1 MTSNETH
8 PNPARASAPAEY
20 ESIRGRVLVGML
32 FGLFLILGLGGW
44 SASARLS
51 GAVVVP
57 GAVTVDQN
65 LKSVQHRDGG
75 IVSDIRVRDGDTVTA
90 GQVLIRL
97 EDAQSRAELSILRS
111 QHLESLGRQARLR
124 AERDGL
130 ALIDLPP
137 ELASGDPA
145 TEAILRGET
154 RLLDGNHANR
164 ESQKQQLELSIRQIG
179 EELIGL
185 EAQRDAL
192 NREIV
197 IVDAEHVKLAELT
210 ERKLI
215 EAARLVASEREQVQL
230 RGRLGEVGAT
240 IARSRAQIGEVR
252 LRILAID
259 EVARTEAQ
267 RELVQVETRLQE
279 LSERITAVEDRLS
292 RTDIRA
298 PIDGTVN
305 ELNVHTVGGVIT
317 PAEVLVTI
325 VPADARLR
333 VEVRLPPTAIDQV
346 FPGQSAR
353 LRFTAFNQR
362 TTPELAA
369 QLAQISPA
377 TSRDPATGET
387 FYIGF
392 LDVPEAELARL
403 GDLALLPGM
412 PAEVYIATEERT
424 ALAYLT
430 KPLTDQFNRAFREE

>member
-1 MTSNETH
+1 MT
-8 PNPARASAPAEY
+8 NPQVPSASDPAEY
-20 ESIRGRVLVGML
+20 ESIRGRVLFGLL
-32 FGLFLILGLGGW
+32 FGSLLIFGIGGW
-44 SASARLS
+44 AASARLS

-57 GAVTVDQN
+57 GAVKVDQN

-75 IVSDIRVRDGDTVTA
+75 IVSDIRVREGDLVTA

-97 EDAQSRAELSILRS
+97 EDAQSRAELSILRA
-111 QHLESLGRQARLR
+111 QLLESLGRQARLK
-124 AERDGL
+124 AERDGMTM
-130 ALIDLPP
+130 IDLPP
-137 ELASGDPA
+137 ELSGTDPA
-145 TEAILRGET
+145 VAAIVRGET
-154 RLLDGNHANR
+154 RLLNGNNANR
-164 ESQKQQLELSIRQIG
+164 ESQKQQLELSVRQIG

-185 EAQRDAL
+185 ASQRDAL
-192 NREIV
+192 SREIL
-197 IVDAEHVKLAELT
+197 IVDEEHGRLVTLT
-210 ERKLI
+210 DRKLV
-215 EAARLVASEREQVQL
+215 EASRLVASEREQVQL
-230 RGRLGEVGAT
+230 RGRLGEIDAT

-267 RELVQVETRLQE
+267 RELVQVETRAQE
-279 LSERITAVEDRLS
+279 LAERITAVEDRLS

-298 PIDGTVN
+298 PIAGTVN
-305 ELNVHTVGGVIT
+305 ELNVHTVGGVIS
-317 PAEVLVTI
+317 PAEVLVTV

-346 FPGQSAR
+346 FPGQAAR

-369 QLAQISPA
+369 RLAQISPA
-377 TSRDPATGET
+377 TSRDAATGET

-392 LDVPEAELARL
+392 LDVPEAELAKL
-403 GDLALLPGM
+403 GAQSLVPGM

>member
-1 MTSNETH
+1 MT
-8 PNPARASAPAEY
+8 NPQVPSASDPAEY
-20 ESIRGRVLVGML
+20 ESIRGRVLFGLL
-32 FGLFLILGLGGW
+32 FGSLLIFGIGGW
-44 SASARLS
+44 AASARLS

-57 GAVTVDQN
+57 GAVKVDQN
-65 LKSVQHRDGG
+65 LKSAQHRDGG
-75 IVSDIRVRDGDTVTA
+75 IVSDIRVREGDLVTA

-97 EDAQSRAELSILRS
+97 EDAQSRAELSILRA
-111 QHLESLGRQARLR
+111 QLLESLGRQARLK
-124 AERDGL
+124 AERDGMTM
-130 ALIDLPP
+130 IDLPP
-137 ELASGDPA
+137 ELSGTDPA
-145 TEAILRGET
+145 VAAIVRGET
-154 RLLDGNHANR
+154 RLLNGNNANR
-164 ESQKQQLELSIRQIG
+164 ESQKQQLELSVRQIG

-185 EAQRDAL
+185 ASQRDAL
-192 NREIV
+192 SREIL
-197 IVDAEHVKLAELT
+197 IVDEEHGRLVTLT
-210 ERKLI
+210 DRKLV
-215 EAARLVASEREQVQL
+215 EASRLVASEREQVQL
-230 RGRLGEVGAT
+230 RGRLGEIDAT

-267 RELVQVETRLQE
+267 RELVQVETRAQE
-279 LSERITAVEDRLS
+279 LAERITAVEDRLS

-298 PIDGTVN
+298 PIAGTVN
-305 ELNVHTVGGVIT
+305 ELNVHTVGGVIS
-317 PAEVLVTI
+317 PAEVLVTV

-346 FPGQSAR
+346 FPGQAAR

-369 QLAQISPA
+369 RLAQISPA
-377 TSRDPATGET
+377 TSRDAATGET

-392 LDVPEAELARL
+392 LDVPEAELAKL
-403 GDLALLPGM
+403 GAQSLVPGM